1 MQIDT
6 SYSVATPEGISLHL
20 TPAGPVSRLY
30 AWAIDVFIRLIIY
43 IGLGILAEWF
53 GKFGSGIA
61 MIIIFFIEWFYP
73 VLFEVF
79 RHGQTPG
86 KKMFR
91 IYVAQESGAPV
102 TFGASMVRNV
112 IRFIDF
118 FPLFY
123 GFAFVSM
130 LLTDKFQ
137 RLGDLAANTVV
148 LYLPEGNKENKGL
161 VNSTRLDDIS
171 TEHPPFSFTLK
182 EQQALINF
190 SSRIDTLN
198 NERSDELARLTGKLV
213 AGQEKPADYLYGI
226 ANSLLGKKASVSQTA
241 NKGNE

>member
-30 AWAIDVFIRLIIY
+30 AWSIDVFIRLFIY
-43 IGLGILAEWF
+43 VGLGMLAEWF

-79 RHGQTPG
+79 RRGQTPG
-86 KKMFR
+86 KKMFN

-102 TFGASMVRNV
+102 SFGASMVRNV

-118 FPLFY
+118 LPLFY
-123 GFAFVSM
+123 GFAFISM
-130 LLTDKFQ
+130 LLSDKFQ

-148 LYLPEGNKENKGL
+148 LYLPEENNGL
-161 VNSTRLDDIS
+161 VKSTRLDEIPA
-171 TEHPPFSFTLK
+171 EQPPFSLTLK

-190 SSRIDTLN
+190 SNRIDTLN
-198 NERSDELARLTGKLV
+198 TERSDELAKLTGKLV
-213 AGQEKPADYLYGI
+213 AGHEKPADYLYGI
-226 ANSLLGKKASVSQTA
+226 ANSLLGKKAIRDKLT
-241 NKGNE
+241 NKGTD